1 MMLMMSVL
9 LALLGLCGAERDV
22 DVAVL
27 RVANEATDHLLSST
41 SALLVAFLDFNEK
54 FPYNSARYI
63 FDSTEWEREGEGR
76 ESNNY
81 GSSSSGSGSGHSSGS
96 GQESGNSLSRIERQL
111 ALMRANMTLPGGLC
125 EEARFYL
132 DSVVSDREVRGVEG
146 VRAVLRTVRGL
157 VRGVAPI
164 GEASARVVQA
174 LSATVENGASG
185 MVWYTPT
192 IGEAL
197 KVAGRNGESLWD
209 DCGLC
214 GWPRGSLQPS
224 MCAREN
230 PREHPEIV
238 FQSKLGQLRS
248 GSLWQNDRPL
258 TIQLTAF
265 LGAIVSLKDSLRAIE
280 RTLAVAAPAPV
291 PSDGGPGSGP
301 QAASATAAAPTSAP
315 SDGGQGSQVP
325 VPHSRA
331 PAPTSSTPV
340 TESSKMDGSRT
351 SGSSGAGLWL
361 GLLLVVVLLFVGGVY
376 LLRLRNQAHF
386 GAVINGA
393 TA

>member
-1 MMLMMSVL
+1 M
-9 LALLGLCGAERDV
+9 LALLGLCGAESDV

-27 RVANEATDHLLSST
+27 RAANEATDHLLSST

-54 FPYNSARYI
+54 FPYNYTRYT
-63 FDSTEWEREGEGR
+63 FDLTPEWQREGEGR

-81 GSSSSGSGSGHSSGS
+81 GSSSSGYGSGS
-96 GQESGNSLSRIERQL
+96 GQESSSSSRIERQL

-125 EEARFYL
+125 EEAKFYL

-146 VRAVLRTVRGL
+146 ARAVLRTVRGL
-157 VRGVAPI
+157 VGGVRPI

-174 LSATVENGASG
+174 LSVTVENGAAG

-192 IGEAL
+192 IGEVL
-197 KVAGRNGESLWD
+197 KVAGKNGESLWD

-214 GWPRGSLQPS
+214 GWPRSSLQPS

-238 FQSKLGQLRS
+238 FQYKLGQLRS
-248 GSLWQNDRPL
+248 GSILSPHDNRPL
-258 TIQLTAF
+258 TSQLTAS
-265 LGAIVSLKDSLRAIE
+265 LGAFVSLKDSLRAIE
-280 RTLAVAAPAPV
+280 RTLAVAAPLPV

-301 QAASATAAAPTSAP
+301 QAASAPAAAPTSAP
-315 SDGGQGSQVP
+315 SDGGQSSQVP

-331 PAPTSSTPV
+331 PSSTPA
-340 TESSKMDGSRT
+340 TESSKTDGSRT

-393 TA
+393 TV